1 MNQSPTFVGVFP
13 EAPSPSLT
21 SALLDAGFTPVPV
34 DGVADARD
42 KQPEAGWR
50 AFVVEV
56 GRDPDTA
63 VNVASKLCE
72 DLAAAVL
79 LVVDRTLTED
89 LIDHRDFDDF
99 ILTPIDA
106 TELRIRLARIGLP
119 ANTQRDVNV
128 IQHEDLELNTDTYQ
142 ATLGGQPT
150 DLTYMEYELLR
161 FLVENSHRVWSREQL
176 LSRVWGYDYFGGSR
190 TVDVH
195 VRRLRA
201 KLGEERASWITTVR
215 SVGYRFG

>member
-1 MNQSPTFVGVFP
+1 MKYVAIYP

-21 SALLDAGFTPVPV
+21 SALLAVGYNPVPIR
-34 DGVADARD
+34 GVADAGD
-42 KQPEAGWR
+42 KQPDSGWSTV
-50 AFVVEV
+50 VVEI
-56 GRDPDTA
+56 GGDPDAAATL
-63 VNVASKLCE
+63 ASKVREELGVP
-72 DLAAAVL
+72 VL
-79 LVVDRTLTED
+79 LVVDRMLTRD
-89 LIDHRDFDDF
+89 LEGREGFDDF
-99 ILTPIDA
+99 ILTPIDPV
-106 TELRIRLARIGLP
+106 ELSVRLARVG
-119 ANTQRDVNV
+119 ADVPDSV
-128 IQHEDLELNTDTYQ
+128 DDDVLKFEDLELNTGTYQ
-142 ATLGGQPT
+142 ATIANQPV

-161 FLVENSHRVWSREQL
+161 FLMENMNRVWSREQL

>member
-1 MNQSPTFVGVFP
+1 MRYVAVYP

-21 SALLDAGFTPVPV
+21 SALLTAGYNPVPV
-34 DGVADARD
+34 DSVGVAAD
-42 KQPEAGWR
+42 KQPPNGW
-50 AFVVEV
+50 ACVVVEI
-56 GRDPDTA
+56 GNDPDTA
-63 VNVASKLCE
+63 ATFASKVTEELRV
-72 DLAAAVL
+72 AVL
-79 LVVDRTLTED
+79 LVLDRTLTRD
-89 LIDHRDFDDF
+89 LEGRDGFDDF
-99 ILTPIDA
+99 ILTPLDA
-106 TELRIRLARIGLP
+106 TELGIRLARIG
-119 ANTQRDVNV
+119 ADVPDAASEDIV
-128 IQHEDLELNTDTYQ
+128 RFEDLELNTGTYQ
-142 ATLGGQPT
+142 ATIAGRPV

-161 FLVENSHRVWSREQL
+161 YLMENMNRVWSREQL